1 MRNTQMPLFAPETEW
16 VAPEELK
23 DLSGVKEVAIDLET
37 YDPHLMTQGSG
48 SVVGKGH
55 IAGVAVAIEGWSGYY
70 PIGHEGGGNM
80 DRKLVLQWVQDLV
93 NQEKTTFI
101 FHNAMYDVC
110 WLRNAGINIRGHIVD
125 TMIAASLID
134 ENRMSYALNTLA
146 KHYVGLG
153 KDEKVLQEAA
163 KSYDLNPKADMWK
176 LPAMYVGEYAE
187 RDAEATLKLWQRLSV
202 ELRNQELM
210 DVFNLETKLFPC
222 LVDMR
227 FKGVRVDLEHAANL
241 KKNLIVRENKILSK
255 IKKLTGINVEIHAAR
270 SIARQIEITL

>member
-227 FKGVRVDLEHAANL
+227 YKGVRVDLEHAANL

-255 IKKLTGINVEIHAAR
+255 IKELTGINVEIHAAL
-270 SIARQIEITL
+270 SIAKAFDK